1 MNPVV
6 IEALSVLRLQ
16 PGDSLVI
23 RCDGRLHAEQVERL
37 KAYVRD
43 VLGPTFTAPILVLD
57 AGMTL
62 EVLREAA

>member
-1 MNPVV
+1 MSPAV

-23 RCDGRLHAEQVERL
+23 RRAGRLHAEQVERL

-43 VLGPTFTAPILVLD
+43 MLGPTFDAPILVMD